1 MEGQGLKILIADDEI
16 RMRRILSDYLQI
28 RDTSPFAHRTAHR
41 PGSYFSSGSRIWC
54 CWT

>member
-28 RDTSPFAHRTAHR
+28 KGYEPICAQDGAQAWELFQQRQPDLVLLT
-41 PGSYFSSGSRIWC
+41 
-54 CWT
+54 

>member
-28 RDTSPFAHRTAHR
+28 KGLR
-41 PGSYFSSGSRIWC
+41 
-54 CWT
+54 